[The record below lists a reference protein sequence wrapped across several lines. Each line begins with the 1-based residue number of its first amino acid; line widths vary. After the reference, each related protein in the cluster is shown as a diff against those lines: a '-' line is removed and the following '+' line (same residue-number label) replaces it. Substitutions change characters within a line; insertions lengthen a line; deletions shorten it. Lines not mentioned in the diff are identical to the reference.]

1 MSDSQSLS
9 ILIEPSIPKAV
20 EDNST
25 KGAED
30 IWNFITDGKQ
40 VSGTYK
46 QSDIAEAVNVS
57 VRTVR
62 RALKGFERCNLIKLY
77 SYQGQGRGVRI
88 VNLWLKGWKK
98 VKEKVHR
105 ALDHAKEREYLKD
118 NWNRNGTRKT
128 DDRDS
133 PTWSDRLD
141 CLGICDKEKTY
152 IDKNRVFIN
161 PKDLKS
167 VAVEVKERFKSR
179 LNQSFWSH
187 SSLKD
192 LIMSLVRKILW
203 KLGQDERTDD
213 RARQDNQ
220 VVCNAIGRVFK
231 VRDLPLQ
238 KAVRLLRKLV
248 KNPKQLFD
256 YLSDTFGDLM
266 QKIMNML
273 GIGCVKVY
281 CMAEDGTEFTSA
293 EYDSETEA
301 LNAKAEHN
309 HDKKSTKIED
319 GQEYEYTED
328 WGWIPTADSAGYD
341 SEIEVLNAKAKQ
353 NKRPTKIE
361 SGREYEYTEDWG
373 WVPTDG

>member
-1 MSDSQSLS
+1 MPNQKSLS

-25 KGAED
+25 KGAVA
-30 IWNFITDGKQ
+30 IWNFITDSRKVEATFKQ
-40 VSGTYK
+40 GR
-46 QSDIAEAVNVS
+46 IAEAVGVS

-62 RALKGFERCNLIKLY
+62 RALKGFERCNLIKLD

-98 VKEKVHR
+98 LKEKINL
-105 ALDHAKEREYLKD
+105 ALNYESEKEYLKN

-133 PTWSDRLD
+133 STWSDRLD
-141 CLGICDKEKTY
+141 CLGIRDREKTY
-152 IDKNRVFIN
+152 IDKTSGFIN
-161 PKDLKS
+161 PQNLKS
-167 VAVEVKERFKSR
+167 VAAEVEERFKSK
-179 LNQSFWSH
+179 LNQPFWSH
-187 SSLKD
+187 GSLKD

-203 KLGQDERTDD
+203 KLGQDKRTDN

-231 VRDLPLQ
+231 VRDLPLR

-248 KNPKQLFD
+248 ESPKELFSH
-256 YLSDTFGDLM
+256 LSETFGDLM
-266 QKIMNML
+266 RKIMNML
-273 GIGCVKVY
+273 GIGHVKVY

-293 EYDSETEA
+293 EYGSETEA

-309 HDKKSTKIED
+309 HDKKSTKTED
-319 GQEYEYTED
+319 GQ
-328 WGWIPTADSAGYD
+328 
-341 SEIEVLNAKAKQ
+341 
-353 NKRPTKIE
+353 
-361 SGREYEYTEDWG
+361 EYEYTEDWG